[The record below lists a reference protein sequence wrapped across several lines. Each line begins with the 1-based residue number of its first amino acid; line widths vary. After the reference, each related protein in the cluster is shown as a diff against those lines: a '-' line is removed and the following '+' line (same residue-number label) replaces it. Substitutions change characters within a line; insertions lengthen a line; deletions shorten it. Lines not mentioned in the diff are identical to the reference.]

1 MQGRAPSLFLVIKN
15 IWRGYGRFSSYSY
28 KCPFVPMHGLL
39 GLILHCVTIKGL
51 YLLRDCTSRLC
62 ISITYSF
69 FHVHSIYLL
78 CKQMF
83 FIKLFFNISYQ
94 NPPSLF
100 IYMFHPYKPLFFFPF
115 LFPCISSSYVTLKQL
130 GVRTYFVFFK
140 KIKLLILII
149 GFSEFQ
155 MIHLSTIFISF
166 ISFI

>member
-1 MQGRAPSLFLVIKN
+1 MEGIWEVFQLQLYMLFRTN
-15 IWRGYGRFSSYSY
+15 
-28 KCPFVPMHGLL
+28 GLL

-62 ISITYSF
+62 ISIMISF

-140 KIKLLILII
+140 KIQLLILIF
-149 GFSEFQ
+149 GFQTLYLIHIQ
-155 MIHLSTIFISF
+155 MIYLSTILISIPF
-166 ISFI
+166 PYC